1 MSGIRAV
8 GIVIK
13 NSQVLL
19 IHRLNEGSEYWVLP
33 GGGVEPNETVEAA
46 VVRELKEETSLD
58 VSVDRLLYHA
68 RYDQTE
74 DEGFYYLCTSTSTEV
89 QLDPDAPESMT
100 MLEGKQK
107 FAPVWM
113 PLEQVSEIILY
124 PLEIRDQFLEDF
136 KNNFSSVPQDILL
149 KSY

>member
-19 IHRLNEGSEYWVLP
+19 IHRLNEGSEYWVFP
-33 GGGVEPNETVEAA
+33 GGGVEQNETVEAA

-58 VSVDRLLYHA
+58 VSVDRLLYHV
-68 RYDQTE
+68 RYDTHD
-74 DEGFYYLCTSTSTEV
+74 DEAFYYLCTSNRTEV
-89 QLDPDAPESMT
+89 HLDPDAPESLT
-100 MLEGKQK
+100 MNEGKQK
-107 FAPVWM
+107 YLPVWM
-113 PLEQVSEIILY
+113 PLEKVAEIILY
-124 PLEIRDQFLEDF
+124 PLEIRDQFLEDL
-136 KNNFSSVPQDILL
+136 KNNFSSIPQDILL